1 MNKFLVHKSKLHLVM
16 RVMLILLPV
25 FCAAMTLYM
34 QMPALWFVTLAML
47 LICVALYVNSLH
59 SVRVDNDGITCYL
72 FARKIC
78 AVRWDHLQ
86 CAGIETV
93 KTAYGESKYLYF
105 SEKPMPKQF
114 TWSIN
119 KQYVFVSLQ
128 PGLVSCLCKMWD
140 EKKVSYYFKQS
151 AEADNS
157 VKMNV
162 IFSNARLWLLGGLLL
177 ICLVMGVVFGVAA
190 QSWQW
195 LAVAGLSL
203 LGMLLMTVVLV
214 QRKKT
219 KK

>member
-1 MNKFLVHKSKLHLVM
+1 
-16 RVMLILLPV
+16 
-25 FCAAMTLYM
+25 
-34 QMPALWFVTLAML
+34 
-47 LICVALYVNSLH
+47 
-59 SVRVDNDGITCYL
+59 
-72 FARKIC
+72 
-78 AVRWDHLQ
+78 
-86 CAGIETV
+86 
-93 KTAYGESKYLYF
+93 
-105 SEKPMPKQF
+105 
-114 TWSIN
+114 
-119 KQYVFVSLQ
+119 
-128 PGLVSCLCKMWD
+128 MWD
-140 EKKVSYYFKQS
+140 EKKVSYYFKQP

-177 ICLVMGVVFGVAA
+177 ICLVMGVVFGVAS